1 MSLIE
6 KIFPGSL
13 WLAAVSLF
21 STLNFPRIM
30 ASSLVNSSFF
40 FGEFH
45 ASYHCASFIQEVMQ
59 RNNTIDVQNV
69 HHQ

>member
-6 KIFPGSL
+6 KIFPRFPCVEDL

-45 ASYHCASFIQEVMQ
+45 ARSLC
-59 RNNTIDVQNV
+59 
-69 HHQ
+69 